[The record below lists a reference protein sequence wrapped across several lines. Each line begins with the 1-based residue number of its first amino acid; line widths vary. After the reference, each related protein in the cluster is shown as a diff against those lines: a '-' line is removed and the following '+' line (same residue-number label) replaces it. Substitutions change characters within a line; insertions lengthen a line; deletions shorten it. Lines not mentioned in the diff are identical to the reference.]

1 MAQGKKFVNHL
12 PKKANQL
19 PNLYTNCHTR
29 TLCQNLAMA
38 NNLAMTWQTP
48 LAPFWSQAIAL
59 VCNPDWL
66 ASSYILPL
74 WAIVTVIWLPLMAAA
89 HWLWQLVVPLHS
101 SGGQS
106 PGRTAPMVCC
116 TAGIFGIWDRGFV
129 QVQKGLA
136 TLGGAL
142 LDPPLVIFMAHG
154 PQQDGQI
161 YHWWWSWLEPPGGSA
176 MLVEVQGAFIGSHG
190 FSTWCCVG
198 TTWLVLETA
207 ATKKQIVELSFYS
220 SWMVWKKTIGLQ
232 CCNKWPHARQ
242 SYFDLP

>member
-1 MAQGKKFVNHL
+1 MGYCYSGLATVGCLSWLLLTGCGSWWFPCAVVGANLLEGQHPWSVAQ
-12 PKKANQL
+12 
-19 PNLYTNCHTR
+19 
-29 TLCQNLAMA
+29 
-38 NNLAMTWQTP
+38 
-48 LAPFWSQAIAL
+48 QASL
-59 VCNPDWL
+59 E
-66 ASSYILPL
+66 
-74 WAIVTVIWLPLMAAA
+74 
-89 HWLWQLVVPLHS
+89 
-101 SGGQS
+101 SGI
-106 PGRTAPMVCC
+106 P
-116 TAGIFGIWDRGFV
+116 GFV

-176 MLVEVQGAFIGSHG
+176 MLVELQGAFIGSHG

-207 ATKKQIVELSFYS
+207 ATKKQKVELS
-220 SWMVWKKTIGLQ
+220 KTLLQ